1 MLHVLL
7 HIEFGVPYSDHLTIL
22 SHLHL
27 SVNKKIMFTIFN
39 IVNSENE
46 SIYVHLYSQKKIKIV
61 KCLTTKI
68 YQFKVNISHFIKD
81 SQVPDSD
88 RHVNALSLWLLIQMY

>member
-27 SVNKKIMFTIFN
+27 SGNIKIMFTSCN
-39 IVNSENE
+39 IVYSENK
-46 SIYVHLYSQKKIKIV
+46 SINVHLYWRKKSE
-61 KCLTTKI
+61 LL
-68 YQFKVNISHFIKD
+68 
-81 SQVPDSD
+81 
-88 RHVNALSLWLLIQMY
+88 NA

>member
-1 MLHVLL
+1 MQTCFNNTFQAIKNRKGYNKCYKCKENVVFPYMLHVLL

-39 IVNSENE
+39 IVYSENK
-46 SIYVHLYSQKKIKIV
+46 SINVHLYSRKKSK
-61 KCLTTKI
+61 LL
-68 YQFKVNISHFIKD
+68 
-81 SQVPDSD
+81 
-88 RHVNALSLWLLIQMY
+88 NA